1 MANDDLFLASRSPNP
16 LEDTIDRVT
25 GAIKARLL
33 SPGERLPAERELAMQ
48 LGVSR
53 STLRAAL
60 QTLIDAG
67 WIEVRRGRHG
77 GSFVA
82 KWPRMPHPRKLPEV
96 LARYR
101 EELPGML
108 DYRRAVETAA
118 ALFAAERATPEEIAD
133 LEGYN
138 QELTRSGNDFEAYRT
153 ADARFHIGVARAAH
167 SPRIMQAV
175 TEIEAMMSEVLDVVI
190 YQTTDV
196 MAHAGEQHAEII
208 AAIRSRQPDRA
219 HALML
224 DHVRNTEEVIY
235 SLANEES
242 LSS

>member
-1 MANDDLFLASRSPNP
+1 MANDDLFLATRSPNP
-16 LEDTIDRVT
+16 LEDTVERLT

-33 SPGERLPAERELAMQ
+33 NPGDRLPAERELAIQ

-60 QTLIDAG
+60 QTLIDDG

-82 KWPRMPHPRKLPEV
+82 KWPHMPNPRKLNEV
-96 LARYR
+96 LASHRDD
-101 EELPGML
+101 LPGML

-118 ALFAAERATPEEIAD
+118 ALFAAERASADELAD
-133 LEGYN
+133 LQLIN
-138 QELTRSGNDFEAYRT
+138 QGLAAQGNNFEAYRT

-175 TEIEAMMSEVLDVVI
+175 TETQAMISEILDVVI

-196 MAHAGEQHAEII
+196 MAHATDQHGAII
-208 AAIRSRQPDRA
+208 AAIQDRQADQA
-219 HALML
+219 YKLML
-224 DHVRNTEEVIY
+224 DHLRATEEIIY
-235 SLANEES
+235 TLLATN
-242 LSS
+242 